1 MCGKV
6 GQDRSSSPV
15 SVTSSTFEEV
25 IGSASCLDLSSR
37 ARPGG
42 ADIRGGAAVSS
53 VLSPDGEAPTASI
66 AAAGPARSCEGC
78 FFSMAGPRS
87 VGASAQEARP
97 LLPLLPV
104 PQGQHAVERAALS
117 VERVLM
123 ALPQK
128 ARPRLKPHHPSRLP
142 TK

>member
-25 IGSASCLDLSSR
+25 GEESIGSASCLDLSSR

-42 ADIRGGAAVSS
+42 ADIRGGAAVSR

-66 AAAGPARSCEGC
+66 SAAGQHAVVKAAL
-78 FFSMAGPRS
+78 SMAGPRS
-87 VGASAQEARP
+87 VGASAQEARGP
-97 LLPLLPV
+97 YCLCCRCLRASTQLRGLPSQLR
-104 PQGQHAVERAALS
+104 GC
-117 VERVLM
+117 
-123 ALPQK
+123 
-128 ARPRLKPHHPSRLP
+128 
-142 TK
+142 

>member
-25 IGSASCLDLSSR
+25 GEESIGSASCLDLSSR

-42 ADIRGGAAVSS
+42 ADIRGGAAVSR
-53 VLSPDGEAPTASI
+53 VLSPAGEAPTASI

-78 FFSMAGPRS
+78 PLDGGAAVSTGLNPGGEAPTAS
-87 VGASAQEARP
+87 IAGASGPAR
-97 LLPLLPV
+97 
-104 PQGQHAVERAALS
+104 S
-117 VERVLM
+117 
-123 ALPQK
+123 
-128 ARPRLKPHHPSRLP
+128 
-142 TK
+142 